1 MSTEVQKVPLFIEV
15 IGEPSSGKSHL
26 SNLFPKPAVIDTT
39 TSKESYIT
47 LRKLLPAEWK
57 ERFFPVWNLA
67 DIRTALETIA
77 KKKEMFRTV
86 VIDTSAD
93 LRDLGSK
100 EYIAELNKAGKQ
112 REALMPTEYK
122 WVNEKIDA
130 IIDKINSVPKPDEKD
145 KEKFLQMN
153 LVFIAQMKDE
163 WSGGKSTGKRIRKG
177 YPNANFQSSI
187 RLFLKIEQEV
197 DPITMQYKGT
207 YKRICVVVKNRF
219 KDQASAEWVGTLD
232 PINWSAIVTKLTDL
246 REGEIVE

>member
-1 MSTEVQKVPLFIEV
+1 MSTEVQKVPLFVEI
-15 IGEPSSGKSHL
+15 IGEPSAGKSHL

-67 DIRTALETIA
+67 DIRTVLDTIA

-93 LRDLGSK
+93 LRDMGST
-100 EYIAELNKAGKQ
+100 EYLAELKKQGKE
-112 REALMPTEYK
+112 REALMPPEYK
-122 WVNEKIDA
+122 WVNIKIND

-145 KEKFLQMN
+145 KSKFLQMN

-163 WSGGKSTGKRIRKG
+163 WSGNKPTGKRIRKG

-187 RLFLKIEQEV
+187 RLFLKVEQEV

-207 YKRICVVVKNRF
+207 YKRTCVVVKNRF
-219 KDQASAEWVGTLD
+219 KDQASGEWVGTLD
-232 PINWSAIVTKLTDL
+232 PMNWTGIITKLTDL
-246 REGEIVE
+246 KEGEIVE

>member
-1 MSTEVQKVPLFIEV
+1 MSTEVQKVPLFVEI

-47 LRKLLPAEWK
+47 LRKLFPTNWK
-57 ERFFPVWNLA
+57 EKYFPVWNLA
-67 DIRTALETIA
+67 DIRKALEDITT
-77 KKKEMFRTV
+77 KKEIFRTV

-100 EYIAELNKAGKQ
+100 EYLAELNKQGKK

-122 WVNEKIDA
+122 WVNQKIDE
-130 IIDKINSVPKPDEKD
+130 IIDKINSVPKPDDKN

-163 WSGGKSTGKRIRKG
+163 WAGGKSTGKRIRKG

-187 RLFLKIEQEV
+187 RLFLKLEQDV
-197 DPITMQYKGT
+197 DATMHYTGK
-207 YKRICVVVKNRF
+207 YKRVCVVVKNRF
-219 KDQASAEWVGTLD
+219 KDQASDSWIGTLD
-232 PINWSAIVTKLTDL
+232 QLNWSGIITKLTDL
-246 REGEIVE
+246 KEGEIVE